1 MSTSLTDGASSTC
14 RVLPNNPVR
23 EAVRFVIAVVHVV
36 VVSYIVDYSYETL
49 INYYYFIFVDFGN
62 TAITNLKQ

>member
-1 MSTSLTDGASSTC
+1 MLLWLVIVVHYC
-14 RVLPNNPVR
+14 L
-23 EAVRFVIAVVHVV
+23 RFVIAVVHVV

-62 TAITNLKQ
+62 TKALSVPG